1 MHPPAPPG
9 YYPRPDGFMNQ
20 GPGTDF
26 ARRQMASYGPP
37 DGYSPSATPMI
48 VDSQSI
54 PFNPATPHSF
64 HGSQSS
70 ATNEQE
76 SGPPFYS
83 QYPTAVIS
91 NGSNGHI
98 DEVRLYQQPRPKP
111 RPGSQPTTQVAGAYL
126 GQPVGPPQPPV
137 DHLDGLVQ
145 YIQSQFADASL
156 ADYTLEL
163 RYSDDRALPVRI
175 PGHNL
180 MFARSPTLKNLM
192 EAQVRDSNTDGYTVR
207 TLLIESDD
215 RFLRSDAFWMAAQRL
230 YGGSLLD
237 FGSLAVMNSMPNS
250 PWIANMPGTPN
261 DRFDLALGYAAAGQ
275 ILQIPPVISRGAE
288 IASHFVN
295 WSTIEKALDFALDG
309 GLDSSWTLN
318 SQREQEK
325 PPSTYGPAVHM
336 LINSSLNFIIT
347 AFPAGFKLETA
358 AGEPLQNARL
368 PFVQDARSTVQ
379 NPRLSSIKFG
389 DHPSEE
395 SVRSTSPTSTATTL
409 SKILLNLPFHLLKYV
424 LESSRLGNV
433 LGWATTVLRQEVMHS
448 VIEEREKRRKR
459 VHASTYIS
467 NTEREANSKEWEAVG
482 WQEAVES
489 GSGNEATPILTRTW
503 VGFTTAS
510 PDI

>member
-1 MHPPAPPG
+1 
-9 YYPRPDGFMNQ
+9 
-20 GPGTDF
+20 
-26 ARRQMASYGPP
+26 
-37 DGYSPSATPMI
+37 
-48 VDSQSI
+48 
-54 PFNPATPHSF
+54 
-64 HGSQSS
+64 
-70 ATNEQE
+70 
-76 SGPPFYS
+76 
-83 QYPTAVIS
+83 
-91 NGSNGHI
+91 
-98 DEVRLYQQPRPKP
+98 
-111 RPGSQPTTQVAGAYL
+111 
-126 GQPVGPPQPPV
+126 V

-192 EAQVRDSNTDGYTVR
+192 EAQARDSNTDGFTVR

-215 RFLRSDAFWMAAQRL
+215 RFLRSDGFWMAAQRL
-230 YGGSLLD
+230 YGGALLD
-237 FGSLAVMNSMPNS
+237 FGALAMQSMPNP
-250 PWIANMPGTPN
+250 PWIANMPGTPT

-309 GLDSSWTLN
+309 GLDSSWTTN
-318 SQREQEK
+318 SQRAQEK
-325 PPSTYGPAVHM
+325 TPSTYGPAVDM
-336 LINSSLNFIIT
+336 LIHSALNFLIT
-347 AFPAGFKLETA
+347 TFPAGFKLETTT
-358 AGEPLQNARL
+358 GEPLHTARL
-368 PFVQDARSTVQ
+368 PFVQDARPAAQ

-395 SVRSTSPTSTATTL
+395 SIRSTSSTSTATTL

-433 LGWATTVLRQEVMHS
+433 QGWATTVLRQEVMHS
-448 VIEEREKRRKR
+448 VVEEREKRRRR

-467 NTEREANSKEWEAVG
+467 NVERTANAKEWEAVG
-482 WQEAVES
+482 WQESVES
-489 GSGNEATPILTRTW
+489 GSGNEATPILTRSW
-503 VGFTTAS
+503 VGFTS